1 MNKVQLL
8 GRLTKDPEIR
18 YTQTNNTAV
27 ASFSLAVNR
36 RFGKEGEERQADFFD
51 VTAFGKTAEFIQKY
65 MNTKGQQIAVIGRLQ
80 NRSWEDDQ
88 GQKHYA
94 TDVIAEEVYFADSKR
109 QQQNNNTTEL
119 ENTLNNNGV
128 DFNQID
134 DDSLPF

>member
-1 MNKVQLL
+1 MNKIILM
-8 GRLTKDPEIR
+8 GRLTRDVDVR
-18 YTQTNNTAV
+18 YTQTTNTMIAN
-27 ASFSLAVNR
+27 FSLAVNR
-36 RFGKEGEERQADFFD
+36 RFVKEGEERQTDFFN

-109 QQQNNNTTEL
+109 QQNENNMSELQNHLDNVGADYTI
-119 ENTLNNNGV
+119 
-128 DFNQID
+128 QD
-134 DDSLPF
+134 DNLPF

>member
-1 MNKVQLL
+1 M
-8 GRLTKDPEIR
+8 GRLTRDVDVR
-18 YTQTNNTAV
+18 YTQTTNTMIAN
-27 ASFSLAVNR
+27 FSLAVNR
-36 RFGKEGEERQADFFD
+36 RFVKEGEERQADFFD
-51 VTAFGKTAEFIQKY
+51 VTAFGKIAEFIQKY

>member
-1 MNKVQLL
+1 M
-8 GRLTKDPEIR
+8 GRLTRDVDVR
-18 YTQTNNTAV
+18 YTQTTNTMI

-36 RFGKEGEERQADFFD
+36 RFVKEGEERQADFFNI
-51 VTAFGKTAEFIQKY
+51 TAFGKTAEFIQKY

-109 QQQNNNTTEL
+109 QQNENNMSELQNHLDNVGADYTI
-119 ENTLNNNGV
+119 
-128 DFNQID
+128 QD
-134 DDSLPF
+134 DNLPF